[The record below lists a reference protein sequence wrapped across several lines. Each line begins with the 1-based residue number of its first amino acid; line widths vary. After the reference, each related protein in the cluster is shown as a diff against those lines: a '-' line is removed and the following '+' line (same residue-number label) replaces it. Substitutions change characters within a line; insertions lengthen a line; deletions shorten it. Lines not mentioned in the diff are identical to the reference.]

1 MKTLYSNLWN
11 NVYVVIENVH
21 VNIQQQNWV
30 LNNYSIKY
38 CKYIITYD
46 YDYEN
51 IFINWANANWY
62 LQAIEAKNLIGNYDT
77 SMYLKAQVDNLQGR
91 NDELRRELRESR
103 HECNKVRLDLQRTKE
118 KVHVTENISISVVHY
133 SECVTDL

>member
-1 MKTLYSNLWN
+1 MILIKKKNL
-11 NVYVVIENVH
+11 
-21 VNIQQQNWV
+21 
-30 LNNYSIKY
+30 
-38 CKYIITYD
+38 
-46 YDYEN
+46 
-51 IFINWANANWY
+51 NWY

-118 KVHVTENISISVVHY
+118 KVSLTQNNSNLIVNW
-133 SECVTDL
+133 

>member
-1 MKTLYSNLWN
+1 MILK
-11 NVYVVIENVH
+11 
-21 VNIQQQNWV
+21 
-30 LNNYSIKY
+30 
-38 CKYIITYD
+38 
-46 YDYEN
+46 N
-51 IFINWANANWY
+51 IFINWTLAIWY

-118 KVHVTENISISVVHY
+118 KVGVTEYFNFSSPLIRTRY
-133 SECVTDL
+133 WYLK

>member
-1 MKTLYSNLWN
+1 MIL
-11 NVYVVIENVH
+11 
-21 VNIQQQNWV
+21 
-30 LNNYSIKY
+30 IK
-38 CKYIITYD
+38 KKPIL
-46 YDYEN
+46 
-51 IFINWANANWY
+51 NWY

-118 KVHVTENISISVVHY
+118 KVSVTQNNSNLIVNW
-133 SECVTDL
+133 

>member
-1 MKTLYSNLWN
+1 MILILKKTIL
-11 NVYVVIENVH
+11 
-21 VNIQQQNWV
+21 
-30 LNNYSIKY
+30 
-38 CKYIITYD
+38 
-46 YDYEN
+46 
-51 IFINWANANWY
+51 NWY

-118 KVHVTENISISVVHY
+118 KVSLTQNISVLIVNW
-133 SECVTDL
+133 

>member
-1 MKTLYSNLWN
+1 MIL
-11 NVYVVIENVH
+11 
-21 VNIQQQNWV
+21 
-30 LNNYSIKY
+30 IK
-38 CKYIITYD
+38 KKPIL
-46 YDYEN
+46 
-51 IFINWANANWY
+51 NWY

-118 KVHVTENISISVVHY
+118 KVSLTQNNSNLIVNW
-133 SECVTDL
+133 